1 MYPTILNVWNEPSH
15 VSNDWCNSKN
25 NKRVEGVL
33 WSRMFEGNP
42 LIWAIIG
49 ARQWNARILSCNS
62 HVYGSPSLNR
72 GALCV
77 DSISP
82 WWSSQ
87 IEKQITITYW
97 NERHYRKKC
106 ILATAECAPRQAPAL
121 ILTWEWQCF
130 SRFCCNQMSTLLQV
144 CLHCWYYFGRRPR
157 VHMMPS
163 LLMPYCEWD
172 RLKPLLVM

>member
-1 MYPTILNVWNEPSH
+1 MYLTILNVWNEPSH

-72 GALCV
+72 GALCA
-77 DSISP
+77 DSISI

-97 NERHYRKKC
+97 NDKHNRKTS
-106 ILATAECAPRQAPAL
+106 ILAPQNVHPD
-121 ILTWEWQCF
+121 
-130 SRFCCNQMSTLLQV
+130 
-144 CLHCWYYFGRRPR
+144 RRP
-157 VHMMPS
+157 HWS
-163 LLMPYCEWD
+163 LRESGNVLATSVVIKCRRCFKYACTADTISGAAQEFIWCPPCWCHIANETDWS
-172 RLKPLLVM
+172 LF